1 MTRET
6 AKTYIMMELHSQPPK
21 KKKIKPQVTRRLKGM
36 TDAEFDYYIK
46 AANTKEPLPQYLKP

>member
-6 AKTYIMMELHSQPPK
+6 AKSYIMMELHSQPPK

-36 TDAEFDYYIK
+36 TDAEFD
-46 AANTKEPLPQYLKP
+46 